1 MVPLI
6 RHIIPRYRVLFSW
19 EIMNTNALV
28 RLLVLQFVQGLVFI
42 VSLSITVSALKM
54 VNLILKN
61 VYFVAILVRN
71 MTCSEERTNFTAHCL
86 ENDMQYCDSVLILHS
101 RREKMSMIADN

>member
-42 VSLSITVSALKM
+42 VSLSITVS
-54 VNLILKN
+54 
-61 VYFVAILVRN
+61 YFEN
-71 MTCSEERTNFTAHCL
+71 GEFDFEERLFCCYPSAKHDL
-86 ENDMQYCDSVLILHS
+86 L
-101 RREKMSMIADN
+101 RRKN